1 MGMANTISDLSFS
14 PVLSGPNNSAIVR
27 AKKRCFLEEILYSRF
42 YPLRSSLL
50 RRRTINIA
58 RNHLFPMSFSI
69 YIYLYHLRRMD
80 EIILWEDSQV
90 FREIGRTAIDR
101 SRKWNLYRCRY
112 ARKSYNEVE
121 VGRQLRY
128 SGEERKVYPT
138 DRETPPYL
146 STHANYVSSIHLT
159 A

>member
-58 RNHLFPMSFSI
+58 RNHLFLMSFSI
-69 YIYLYHLRRMD
+69 YISLSSPPDGRNNTQFFERTAKFFERLAERR
-80 EIILWEDSQV
+80 S
-90 FREIGRTAIDR
+90 IGRGNEICIVVDTR
-101 SRKWNLYRCRY
+101 ENLIT
-112 ARKSYNEVE
+112 K
-121 VGRQLRY
+121 
-128 SGEERKVYPT
+128 
-138 DRETPPYL
+138 
-146 STHANYVSSIHLT
+146 
-159 A
+159 